1 MRRGAEEPRKS
12 GERGKSGR
20 FVFFAAQLVLLSPF
34 PLYLFLSDLHLGR
47 GSAGASRTAER
58 DALALLDA
66 HEAAVREAVAAGR
79 GSGLYLVGDV
89 FDQFIEYRRL
99 VPKGFAR
106 LQGRLAA
113 WTDAGLPVTY
123 LVGNRDPWHLD
134 YFETELG
141 VRLVRGAVTEAL
153 AGRTVHLAHGDG
165 FLPSERV
172 SNLLKPLLRHPVAYR
187 LYRTLLPGDSGYR
200 LARRVARLGTGAPED
215 AVVRGLRAAARRI
228 LATTPADLVVF
239 GHGHVAELAAWPEG
253 TYLNPGYWFADR
265 TFARLDADGPALLR
279 WTGQNAEVFTPRPAR
294 DE

>member
-1 MRRGAEEPRKS
+1 LTDFIHTPT
-12 GERGKSGR
+12 
-20 FVFFAAQLVLLSPF
+20 

-47 GSAGASRTAER
+47 GTPAASRAAER

-66 HEAAVREAVAAGR
+66 HEADVRAAVADGR
-79 GSGLYLVGDV
+79 GGGLYLVGDV

-134 YFETELG
+134 YFASELG
-141 VRLVRGAVTEAL
+141 VRLVRGAITERL
-153 AGRTVHLAHGDG
+153 AGRTVYLAHGDG
-165 FLPSERV
+165 LVPSERAY
-172 SNLLKPLLRHPVAYR
+172 NLLKPILRHPLSYR

-200 LARRVARLGTGAPED
+200 LARRIARLGDGAPD
-215 AVVRGLRAAARRI
+215 APTVHGLRAAAHRF
-228 LATTPADLVVF
+228 LTTTAADLVVF
-239 GHGHVAELAAWPEG
+239 GHGHVAEHEAWPEG
-253 TYLNPGYWFADR
+253 AYLNPGYWYEDR

-279 WTGQNAEVFTPRPAR
+279 WTGHAAEPFSPTS
-294 DE
+294 DETNME

>member
-1 MRRGAEEPRKS
+1 
-12 GERGKSGR
+12 
-20 FVFFAAQLVLLSPF
+20 V
-34 PLYLFLSDLHLGR
+34 YLFLSDLHLGR
-47 GSAGASRTAER
+47 GTAEASRAAER

-66 HEAAVREAVAAGR
+66 HEGSIREAIGDGR
-79 GSGLYLVGDV
+79 GGGLYLVGDV

-106 LQGRLAA
+106 LQGKLAA

-134 YFETELG
+134 YFATELG
-141 VRLVRGAVTEAL
+141 VRLVRGAVTESL

-165 FLPSERV
+165 LIPEERAY
-172 SNLLKPLLRHPVAYR
+172 NLLKPLLRHPLAYR

-200 LARRVARLGTGAPED
+200 LARRIARLGTGEPEED
-215 AVVRGLRAAARRI
+215 VVEGLRAAARHT

-239 GHGHVAELAAWPEG
+239 GHGHLAEHERWPEG
-253 TYLNPGYWFADR
+253 TYLNPGYWYQDR
-265 TFARLDADGPALLR
+265 TFGRLDADGPALLR
-279 WTGQNAEVFTPRPAR
+279 WTGRAAEVFNPEPRR